1 MLAGVEALMSCKLQS
16 MFLALPVLLF
26 FGAGCQRQPPAPPR
40 EIVSLHM
47 SVIYADAARS
57 LAAEFERQTGI
68 RVKVVSAPYLT
79 LREKEITDLANGTC
93 YYDVMQVAQQWDG
106 EILPHLRALGEMVA
120 ARRLNLDDFI
130 PAVRRN
136 SGEWNGKTHALPLAC
151 DVISLLYRTDVFAA
165 RAAEYQR
172 QTGRKLAP
180 PATWDEYLEIAR
192 FLNSE
197 TLQGNI
203 MMGLNEQNFT
213 VWSGILHGTGGR
225 LVDEQWRPTLNSP
238 AGARSLALFL
248 EMFRYAPPGSER
260 LGIEEANALF
270 LQGRGAMYLT
280 WPTLIWAQMQDTNL
294 CKVSGK
300 VAAAVIP
307 GGRPQLSAW
316 SLGINRAC
324 RDPEAAFAWICF
336 LVNEVN
342 TRRML
347 LDYGKGSPRAST
359 YRDAECRRKLF
370 YLDSV
375 FQGLA
380 GSVPRFRIPASQEL
394 CDYLDMQIS
403 DAIAGRVTPQTAL
416 DRTAAKWRTIL
427 EAAGHS
433 KRDPQP

>member
-1 MLAGVEALMSCKLQS
+1 MI
-16 MFLALPVLLF
+16 LALPALLF
-26 FGAGCQRQPPAPPR
+26 WGAGCQRQSPAPPR
-40 EIVSLHM
+40 EIASMHM
-47 SVIYADAARS
+47 TGIYADAARN
-57 LAAEFERQTGI
+57 LATEFERQTGI
-68 RVKVVSAPYLT
+68 RVKVVSAPYLM

-106 EILPHLRALGEMVA
+106 EILPHLRALDELIA
-120 ARRLNLDDFI
+120 ARGPNLEDFI

-136 SGEWNGKTHALPLAC
+136 SGEWNGKIHALPLAC

-197 TLQGNI
+197 TLHGNI
-203 MMGLNEQNFT
+203 IMGIKEQNYT

-248 EMFRYAPPGSER
+248 EMFRYAPPGSQR
-260 LGIEEANALF
+260 LGIEEANAMF

-280 WPTLIWAQMQDTNL
+280 WPTLIRAQMQDTNL

-336 LVNEVN
+336 LVNEAN

-359 YRDAECRRKLF
+359 YRDADCRSKVF
-370 YLDSV
+370 YLDPV
-375 FQGLA
+375 LQGLE
-380 GSVPRFRIPASQEL
+380 GSLPRFRIPSSQEL
-394 CDYLDMQIS
+394 CDYLDTQIS
-403 DAIAGRVTPQTAL
+403 EALAGRVTPQAAL
-416 DRTAAKWRTIL
+416 DRTAAKWRSIL
-427 EAAGHS
+427 EETGNA
-433 KRDPQP
+433 KWEPQP

>member
-1 MLAGVEALMSCKLQS
+1 VEAALSCTLRV
-16 MFLALPVLLF
+16 LLVALPAAVFL
-26 FGAGCQRQPPAPPR
+26 GTGCQRQAPAPLR

-57 LAAEFERQTGI
+57 LTGEFERQTGI

-79 LREKEITDLANGTC
+79 LREKEITDLANGTG

-106 EILPHLRALGEMVA
+106 EILPHLLALDELIA
-120 ARRLNLDDFI
+120 ARGLNLEDFI

-165 RAAEYQR
+165 RAADYQR

-180 PATWDEYLEIAR
+180 PATWDEYLEIVR

-197 TLQGNI
+197 TLHGNI
-203 MMGLNEQNFT
+203 IMGLKEQNYGI
-213 VWSGILHGTGGR
+213 WSGILLGTGGS

-238 AGARSLALFL
+238 AGVRSLERFI
-248 EMFRYAPPGSER
+248 EMFRSAPPGSER
-260 LGIEEANALF
+260 LGIEDANALF

-280 WPTLIWAQMQDTNL
+280 WPTLIWAQMRDTNL
-294 CKVSGK
+294 CKISGK

-324 RDPEAAFAWICF
+324 RDREAAFAWICF
-336 LVNEVN
+336 LVNEAN

-347 LDYGKGSPRAST
+347 LDYGKGSPLAST
-359 YRDAECRRKLF
+359 YRDAECRSKLF
-370 YLDSV
+370 YLDPV
-375 FQGLA
+375 MQGLA
-380 GSVPRFRIPASQEL
+380 GGVPRFRIPASQEL
-394 CDYLDMQIS
+394 CDYLETQIS
-403 DAIAGRVTPQTAL
+403 EAIAGRVTPQAAL
-416 DRTAAKWRTIL
+416 DRTAAKWRSIL
-427 EAAGHS
+427 DETGHAKPGS
-433 KRDPQP
+433 RP